1 MSIPSAIHLLEMQ
14 CLQTN
19 RFIDMKAD
27 IFEILRHKIITYMLL
42 KIKIIDKNMD
52 KTINSYLF

>member
-1 MSIPSAIHLLEMQ
+1 
-14 CLQTN
+14 
-19 RFIDMKAD
+19 MKVD